1 MRTQKV
7 YIPIRL
13 CLVVLL
19 AIRFLALRTDP
30 PDEPILIVKPV
41 EPLLKSTSTAPV
53 SETWQGGQAFDFM
66 DYLEE

>member
-1 MRTQKV
+1 MQTQKV
-7 YIPIRL
+7 YIPIGL

-19 AIRFLALRTDP
+19 AIGFLDLRTDP

-41 EPLLKSTSTAPV
+41 EPLPKSTSTAPV
-53 SETWQGGQAFDFM
+53 GETSQGGQAFDFR